1 VITSKIR
8 KALLL
13 TVSLGLAASIGVSG
27 PANAASDNKNDINP
41 KPASALKQG
50 GTFVHVVVDL
60 CPQFNTGQPAGNLL
74 NCSQVMNTML
84 PGVNYFDNKATL
96 VWDANYVTSA
106 KVSKVKGKQ
115 TVTYDLNP
123 KAVWTNGRK
132 FGLKDFVGTW
142 NARNGTNKAY
152 ENTSTIGY
160 EDIESVKKGAN
171 DDQVVVTY
179 KKTFADWQAVFN
191 PVYPAELTASP
202 DAWNKLWLTG
212 PTLSAG
218 PFEYVTTDKVAR
230 TTTVKR
236 NPKWWGDKPVL
247 DRVIFKAV
255 PQVAQIDALLNGE
268 IDFMD
273 VGNDINAVT
282 RARGSDKLRV
292 QIAKAPIHEHL
303 TFGPVTAVTEDVRV
317 RQALMLSLDRRLIA
331 KTIQGPI
338 MGDAAVENNNHVF
351 LDGLYCNQDNTGDLG
366 KQNVAEAVKRLVA
379 AGYTTVGADGI
390 RSKGSQRLS
399 IKLIYPSGNV
409 NRANTVLLV
418 QAQAKAA
425 GIEIVPTLIPSAQY
439 FVAPN
444 VTSWPNGKYE
454 LALFAWSGTNYPISS
469 VSNLHKLGSPQNH
482 GQIGSAAVDAL
493 FSRANNILDLQKRC
507 KLANDAD
514 KLQYQAV
521 HSITMFQ
528 RPNAVAVNKKVANFG
543 AFGFTSI
550 DWTKVGFV
558 K

>member
-1 VITSKIR
+1 
-8 KALLL
+8 
-13 TVSLGLAASIGVSG
+13 
-27 PANAASDNKNDINP
+27 
-41 KPASALKQG
+41 
-50 GTFVHVVVDL
+50 
-60 CPQFNTGQPAGNLL
+60 
-74 NCSQVMNTML
+74 
-84 PGVNYFDNKATL
+84 
-96 VWDANYVTSA
+96 
-106 KVSKVKGKQ
+106 
-115 TVTYDLNP
+115 
-123 KAVWTNGRK
+123 
-132 FGLKDFVGTW
+132 
-142 NARNGTNKAY
+142 
-152 ENTSTIGY
+152 
-160 EDIESVKKGAN
+160 
-171 DDQVVVTY
+171 
-179 KKTFADWQAVFN
+179 
-191 PVYPAELTASP
+191 
-202 DAWNKLWLTG
+202 
-212 PTLSAG
+212 
-218 PFEYVTTDKVAR
+218 
-230 TTTVKR
+230 
-236 NPKWWGDKPVL
+236 
-247 DRVIFKAV
+247 
-255 PQVAQIDALLNGE
+255 
-268 IDFMD
+268 
-273 VGNDINAVT
+273 
-282 RARGSDKLRV
+282 
-292 QIAKAPIHEHL
+292 
-303 TFGPVTAVTEDVRV
+303 
-317 RQALMLSLDRRLIA
+317 MLSLDRRLIA

-338 MGDAAVENNNHVF
+338 MGDAAAENNNHVF

-379 AGYTTVGADGI
+379 AGYTTVGSDGI

-454 LALFAWSGTNYPISS
+454 LALFAWVGGNYPISS

-528 RPNAVAVNKKVANFG
+528 RPNAVAVNKKVANYG

-550 DWTKVGFV
+550 DWTKVGFT